1 MDPSGSRL
9 APASRAS
16 LGSRR
21 PRSFTTTLRWPRS
34 ASTRNAWRRVM
45 LASTT
50 AGLSLAGASPWPAT
64 PRVAARSETGRIVS
78 RTLMTTWPS
87 TWSSDQPAASALTT
101 ECMGTP
107 KRRPAASTSRQGRT
121 ARVMGTLSRNS
132 LPVPGSESTS
142 TRPRTEA
149 RLARTT
155 SRPTPRPDTS
165 DTVAAV
171 DRPERKMA

>member
-1 MDPSGSRL
+1 
-9 APASRAS
+9 
-16 LGSRR
+16 
-21 PRSFTTTLRWPRS
+21 
-34 ASTRNAWRRVM
+34 M

-50 AGLSLAGASPWPAT
+50 AGLSLAGASPWPAVT

-78 RTLMTTWPS
+78 RTLITTWPS

-101 ECMGTP
+101 ECIGTP

-132 LPVPGSESTS
+132 LPDPGSERTS

-165 DTVAAV
+165 ETVAAV
-171 DRPERKMA
+171 DSPERKMA

>member
-1 MDPSGSRL
+1 
-9 APASRAS
+9 
-16 LGSRR
+16 
-21 PRSFTTTLRWPRS
+21 
-34 ASTRNAWRRVM
+34 M

-50 AGLSLAGASPWPAT
+50 AGLALAGASPWPALT

-87 TWSSDQPAASALTT
+87 TWSSAQPAASALTT
-101 ECMGTP
+101 VCIGMP

-132 LPVPGSESTS
+132 VPDPGSDCTS
-142 TRPRTEA
+142 TRPRTET

-165 DTVAAV
+165 DTEAAV
-171 DRPERKMA
+171 DSPERKIA